1 MTSFEDEISQQP
13 AALEKTLDFYIN
25 QSDILKQARESFH
38 VNGLNHITLTGMGSS
53 LYSCYI
59 AQNFISK
66 RGYET
71 DVREAGELLYHQL
84 SSKYP
89 PTCLLILV
97 SQSGESG
104 EIVKLVEKYQKMR
117 DPPEIW
123 AITNNENSTLAQ
135 KAGLVFPT
143 RAGEENSVTSKTYV
157 STLLVQFLLG
167 SALVSPIL
175 DLQAL
180 QTVAAP
186 VIEKA
191 RESLSGS
198 KDIVQKMMTQLGTS
212 FPHLYFIGTGCSF
225 ATACQAALN
234 FQEICRIPSQ
244 GISNGQFR
252 HGPIE
257 VIDTNFRAILLN
269 SARDTVPL
277 VYELAGNI
285 SKKWGNGKSVILT
298 NSTAPDVQ
306 DPNIFYA
313 TQPITNEYLAPIGEI
328 ILLQLFMI
336 AQAKARGIR
345 TPGEFRNTHKITI

>member
-1 MTSFEDEISQQP
+1 MTSFEEEILQQP

-25 QSDILKQARESFH
+25 QSDVLKQARENFH
-38 VNGLNHITLTGMGSS
+38 VNGLNHIMFAGMGSS
-53 LYSCYI
+53 LFSCII

-84 SSKYP
+84 PSKYP
-89 PTCLLILV
+89 PTSLLILV

-104 EIVKLVEKYQKMR
+104 EIVKLVERYQKMR

-123 AITNNENSTLAQ
+123 AITNSENSTLGQ

-143 RAGEENSVTSKTYV
+143 LAGEEASVTSKTYI
-157 STLLVQFLLG
+157 STLLVQFLLA

-175 DLQAL
+175 DVQAL
-180 QTVAAP
+180 KTVATP
-186 VIEKA
+186 VIEKVRGLLTGNNA
-191 RESLSGS
+191 AIQQMISHL
-198 KDIVQKMMTQLGTS
+198 DTA
-212 FPHLYFIGTGCSF
+212 FPHIYFIGTGCSY

-234 FQEICRIPSQ
+234 FQEICRVPSQ
-244 GISNGQFR
+244 GMSLGQFR

-257 VIDTNFRAILLN
+257 VIDARFRAILLS
-269 SARDTVPL
+269 SARETAPL
-277 VYELAGNI
+277 IGELAENI
-285 SKKWGNGKSVILT
+285 SKKWGSGKCVVIT
-298 NSTAPDVQ
+298 NSTTPEAQ
-306 DPNIFYA
+306 DSNILY
-313 TQPITNEYLAPIGEI
+313 TGQPITNEYLAPIGEI
-328 ILLQLFMI
+328 ISLQLFMI

>member
-1 MTSFEDEISQQP
+1 MPTFEEEISQQP

-25 QSDILKQARESFH
+25 QSDVLKQARENFH
-38 VNGLNHITLTGMGSS
+38 VNGLNHITLAGMGSS
-53 LYSCYI
+53 LFSCSI

-84 SSKYP
+84 APKYP

-117 DPPEIW
+117 DPPVIW
-123 AITNNENSTLAQ
+123 AITNNEKSTLAQ

-143 RAGEENSVTSKTYV
+143 LAGEEVSVTSKTYV
-157 STLLVQFLLG
+157 STLLVQFLLS

-180 QTVAAP
+180 QTVATP

-191 RESLSGS
+191 RECLSAS
-198 KDIVQKMMTQLGTS
+198 KEVVIKMMAQLGTS
-212 FPHLYFIGTGCSF
+212 FPHLYFVGTGCSY

-244 GISNGQFR
+244 GISSGQFR

-257 VIDTNFRAILLN
+257 VIDPNFRAVLLN

-277 VYELAGNI
+277 VDELAGNI
-285 SKKWGNGKSVILT
+285 SKKWGSGKSVILT
-298 NSTAPDVQ
+298 NSTTPTVQ
-306 DPNIFYA
+306 DPNLLYT
-313 TQPITNEYLAPIGEI
+313 TQPISNEYLAPIGEI